1 MEYYT
6 HVVEIDEDDAL
17 GALVFEELLSKLVQT
32 LQFVLSLPDD
42 PLKGTKFAGGSTL
55 VQEIDVEMFGDR
67 VLASSDGLENGTLTA
82 TVLTEE
88 TVSSAVRKFEGGI
101 GNEDTTVEDERG
113 TGDLD
118 VLAGGSRGQDTG
130 GDSIGDTVLVHLLS
144 QALDLVG
151 LVASGGK
158 GIFADDDIAV
168 NIKLNLLLLLHILGS
183 LGSLEL
189 ALGGLLCEALLLG

>member
-1 MEYYT
+1 MDNT
-6 HVVEIDEDDAL
+6 HVVEINEDAAL
-17 GALVFEELLSKLVQT
+17 GALVFEELLGKLVQT

-42 PLKGTKFAGGSTL
+42 PLKGTKVTGGGTL
-55 VQEIDVEMFGDR
+55 VQEIDIEMFGNR

-82 TVLTEE
+82 TVLAEE

-130 GDSIGDTVLVHLLS
+130 GDSIGDAVLVHLLS

-151 LVASGGK
+151 LCASGSK

-168 NIKLNLLLLLHILGS
+168 NIKFNFLLLLQILGS

-189 ALGGLLCEALLLG
+189 SLGGLLCEALLLG